1 MDTLEDKTSDVEYY
15 PQNITSPSAVASR
28 SQGSAIKTSIAHGE
42 PVHISLDWWE
52 ALPHPNYRVAYK
64 LRTKSNDECG
74 SKYDAQIQFL
84 KRFKGAAQILEKEA
98 TLASLPT
105 TSPGIVLKRFWK
117 ADNANRNASTEE
129 GTVLQTLSKIFPEDT
144 MGET

>member
-105 TSPGIVLKRFWK
+105 TSPGIVLKRF
-117 ADNANRNASTEE
+117 
-129 GTVLQTLSKIFPEDT
+129 
-144 MGET
+144 

>member
-1 MDTLEDKTSDVEYY
+1 MPLSFPRKFQGLPPEPLITMDTLEDKTSDVEYY

-105 TSPGIVLKRFWK
+105 TSPGIVLKRF
-117 ADNANRNASTEE
+117 
-129 GTVLQTLSKIFPEDT
+129 
-144 MGET
+144 